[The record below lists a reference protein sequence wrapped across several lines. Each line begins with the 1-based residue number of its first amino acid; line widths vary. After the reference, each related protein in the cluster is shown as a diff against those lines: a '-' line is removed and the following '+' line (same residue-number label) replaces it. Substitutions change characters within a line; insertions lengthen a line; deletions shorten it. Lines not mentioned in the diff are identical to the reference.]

1 MKIELNVKTQQKFSK
16 VEMRGDGIVNVF
28 VKSSPIDNKANV
40 EIVELLSEYYNVR
53 KSDVFIKT
61 GKRCKRK
68 IVEIKE

>member
-16 VEMRGDGIVNVF
+16 VEIRDDGIVNVF

-61 GKRCKRK
+61 GKRRKRK